1 MNMKT
6 AFHLAITIVLLFAAT
21 AGAQDALATV
31 RGLYASAE
39 YEKALSALNGVTS
52 DAHGSAAVEIGRYR
66 VLCLIALGRAS
77 DANKAIE
84 SIVISNPFYEPGA
97 AEVSPRVR
105 AAFTAVRQRVL
116 PGFARVLY
124 ADAKAAFDRKSY
136 GEALLAL
143 DKTLKVIDN
152 IDPAA
157 RAELADLR
165 VVASG
170 FLELA
175 QAAFAPPVA
184 PVAPPPAP
192 PARTEPPPAAQPLP
206 ATGLVVL
213 KQDLPPMPVSIA
225 SQASTNNRGVVE
237 IDINEAGNVTGAR
250 VLQSVHVLYDAL
262 LLNATRG
269 WKYEPPRVDGK
280 PTASRKRVEI
290 VLRP

>member
-1 MNMKT
+1 MNMNI
-6 AFHLAITIVLLFAAT
+6 AVRLAIPIVLFIAAT
-21 AGAQDALATV
+21 AGAQDALATA
-31 RGLYASAE
+31 RELYASAE
-39 YEKALSALNGVTS
+39 YEKALSALNGATPE
-52 DAHGSAAVEIGRYR
+52 ANGSAAVEIGRYR

-77 DANKAIE
+77 DASKAIE
-84 SIVISNPFYEPGA
+84 SIVLSHPFYEPAA

-116 PGFARVLY
+116 PGFARNLY

-136 GEALLAL
+136 GEAALAL

-152 IDPAA
+152 IDPAS
-157 RAELADLR
+157 RGELADLR

-170 FLELA
+170 FLELSR
-175 QAAFAPPVA
+175 AAFAPPVA
-184 PVAPPPAP
+184 PAATPARKDPPPPTLPPPPA
-192 PARTEPPPAAQPLP
+192 TP

-213 KQDLPPMPVSIA
+213 KQDLPPMPLSIA
-225 SQASTNNRGVVE
+225 SQASGNTRGVVE
-237 IDINEAGNVTGAR
+237 VDIDDAGNVTGAR

-269 WKYEPPRVDGK
+269 WKYEAPRVAGK
-280 PTASRKRVEI
+280 PTASRKRVEV

>member
-1 MNMKT
+1 MNMNI
-6 AFHLAITIVLLFAAT
+6 AVRLAIPIVLFIAAT
-21 AGAQDALATV
+21 AGAQDALATA
-31 RGLYASAE
+31 RELYASAE
-39 YEKALSALNGVTS
+39 YEKALSALNGATPEAS
-52 DAHGSAAVEIGRYR
+52 GSAAVEIGRYR

-84 SIVISNPFYEPGA
+84 SIVLSHPFYEPAA

-116 PGFARVLY
+116 PGFARILY

-136 GEALLAL
+136 GEAALAL
-143 DKTLKVIDN
+143 DKTLKVIDS
-152 IDPAA
+152 IDPAS
-157 RAELADLR
+157 RGEFADLR

-170 FLELA
+170 FLDLSR
-175 QAAFAPPVA
+175 AAFASPVA
-184 PVAPPPAP
+184 PAAAPARKDPPPP
-192 PARTEPPPAAQPLP
+192 TSPSPAIP

-213 KQDLPPMPVSIA
+213 KQDLPPMPLSIA
-225 SQASTNNRGVVE
+225 SQASGNSRGVVE
-237 IDINEAGNVTGAR
+237 VDIDDAGNVTGAR

-269 WKYEPPRVDGK
+269 WKYEAPRVAGK
-280 PTASRKRVEI
+280 PTASRKRVEV